1 MSELGKR
8 LLTALILLLL
18 VWGWYF
24 HLPESGFAVGLA
36 LLGWVA
42 TCELVLLVRLP
53 QPLAYMFAALPV
65 WTAFSIHPDLVLLML
80 MIVVWFALFVITSCR
95 QEQASFAPLFA
106 AIWLLG
112 WLFCFAY
119 ALAVTHESVDGR
131 ALVIGACLA
140 VWTSDTAAYFVG
152 RRFGRRKLCPA
163 ISPGKSIEGLMGAL
177 LFAVPVAL
185 FCWLFWWQILS
196 PPAALLLAVICV
208 LAGVLGDL
216 SESAVK
222 RLVGA
227 KDSGN
232 WLPGHGGILDRIDAI
247 IMAVP
252 VSWAVWSLL

>member
-8 LLTALILLLL
+8 VLTALVLLLL

-24 HLPESGFAVGLA
+24 HLSETGFAVGLA
-36 LLGWVA
+36 LLGWLA

-53 QPLAYMFAALPV
+53 QPLAYMFASLPV
-65 WTAFSIHPDLVLLML
+65 WTAFSMWPHLVLLL
-80 MIVVWFALFVITSCR
+80 LLIMIWFALFVAISCR
-95 QEQASFAPLFA
+95 QQGAAFGHFFA

-112 WLFCFAY
+112 WLFAFAY
-119 ALAVTHESVDGR
+119 ALAQTHDTMAGR
-131 ALVIGACLA
+131 ALIIGACLT
-140 VWTSDTAAYFVG
+140 VWTSDTAAYFSG
-152 RRFGRRKLCPA
+152 RRWGKRKLCPA
-163 ISPGKSIEGLMGAL
+163 ISPGKSIEGLIGAL

-196 PPAALLLAVICV
+196 LPAALLLAVTCV

-252 VSWAVWSLL
+252 VTWAVWNLL